1 MHGIVNW
8 VLILSTYGVCPI
20 TNSIFHKIVI
30 RFCCSRVESHA
41 HAVTGEAEAESEEE
55 DRVAVVHV
63 AVEEE
68 IAELEFLK
76 ILCIDTK

>member
-1 MHGIVNW
+1 MLTGCSYCLHTGCAQ
-8 VLILSTYGVCPI
+8 SPT
-20 TNSIFHKIVI
+20 IFHKSVI

-63 AVEEE
+63 AAEEE
-68 IAELEFLK
+68 IAELGIKKYYALPL
-76 ILCIDTK
+76 ISLD